1 MKIELHQI
9 SVRELCASYQDLS
22 IQEEGITGYGG
33 RLNIRPKYQREF
45 VYDEKK
51 RNAVM
56 DTVWQGFPLNVMYWV
71 KVGNKEQGAKNK
83 DSNESLLFRQSG
95 LCSNS
100 DSGQIE
106 YELLDGQ
113 QRTISIC
120 SFIAGEYMMLF
131 DGNLLGFNNMT
142 EEQQN
147 RILDYRLQV
156 YICEGTD
163 EEKLRWFQTINI
175 AGEKLT
181 DQEIRNA
188 IYSGSWV
195 TQAKRRF
202 SKSGCVAYK
211 IGSDFMSGSPI
222 RQDYFETALRWIVD
236 YKKNKEQGAKNK
248 DSNESLLF
256 QQGGLCSN
264 SDSGQYTIEQ
274 YMAQHQ
280 HDTDAD
286 ELWQYFQ
293 DVIHWTEKLFGRKY
307 KKEMKGVQWGLLYN
321 QYRDT
326 PLTATAIG
334 EEVARLM
341 RDSDVQ
347 RKSGIFHYIFDHDI
361 RHLGIRAFDDN
372 TKREVYERQGGVCPI
387 CGKHFEIEQM
397 EADHITPWV
406 EGGRTVADNCQ
417 MLCRDCN
424 RRKSSK

>member
-1 MKIELHQI
+1 MMTIDLHEI
-9 SVRELCASYQDLS
+9 TIRDLCASYEDLS
-22 IQEEGITGYGG
+22 IQEEGITGYSG

-71 KVGNKEQGAKNK
+71 RVGEDQ
-83 DSNESLLFRQSG
+83 
-95 LCSNS
+95 
-100 DSGQIE
+100 

-120 SFIAGEYMMLF
+120 SYIAGEYMMVF

-142 EEQQN
+142 PEQQN
-147 RILDYRLQV
+147 RILDYKLQV
-156 YICEGTD
+156 YICEGSD
-163 EEKLRWFQTINI
+163 EEKLKWFQTINI

-202 SKSGCVAYK
+202 SKTGCVAYK
-211 IGSDFMSGSPI
+211 IASDYMSGSPI
-222 RQDYFETALRWIVD
+222 RQDYFEKALKWIGD
-236 YKKNKEQGAKNK
+236 AQGL
-248 DSNESLLF
+248 S
-256 QQGGLCSN
+256 
-264 SDSGQYTIEQ
+264 IEQ

-286 ELWQYFQ
+286 QIWQYFQ
-293 DVIHWTEKLFGRKY
+293 DVIHWVEKLFGRKY
-307 KKEMKGVQWGLLYN
+307 KKEMKGVDWGLLYN

-326 PLTATAIG
+326 TLTATAL
-334 EEVARLM
+334 EEEIARLM
-341 RDSDVQ
+341 ADSDVQ
-347 RKSGIFHYIFDHDI
+347 KKSGIFHYVFDHDI

-372 TKREVYERQGGVCPI
+372 TKREVYEKQKGICPI
-387 CGKHFEIEQM
+387 CGKYFDIEEM

-406 EGGRTVADNCQ
+406 EGGRTIASNCQ

>member
-9 SVRELCASYQDLS
+9 KIRELCANYTDLS
-22 IQEEGITGYGG
+22 IQEEGITGYNG

-56 DTVWQGFPLNVMYWV
+56 ETVWQGFPLNVMYWV
-71 KVGNKEQGAKNK
+71 RVADDQ
-83 DSNESLLFRQSG
+83 
-95 LCSNS
+95 
-100 DSGQIE
+100 
-106 YELLDGQ
+106 YEVLDGQ

-120 SFIAGEYMMLF
+120 SFIAGEYMMYF
-131 DGNLLGFNNMT
+131 DGNLLGYYNMT

-147 RILDYRLQV
+147 RILDYELQV

-163 EEKLRWFQTINI
+163 EEKLKWFKTINI

-181 DQEIRNA
+181 EQEIRNA

-195 TQAKRRF
+195 TQAKRHF
-202 SKSGCVAYK
+202 SKSKCAAHM
-211 IGSDFMSGSPI
+211 IAADFMNCKPI
-222 RQDYFETALRWIVD
+222 RQEYFETALYWIAD
-236 YKKNKEQGAKNK
+236 KQGIT
-248 DSNESLLF
+248 L
-256 QQGGLCSN
+256 
-264 SDSGQYTIEQ
+264 EQ
-274 YMAQHQ
+274 YMAKHQ

-293 DVIHWTEKLFGRKY
+293 DVIHWTDKLFGRKY
-307 KKEMKGVQWGLLYN
+307 KKEMKSVQWGLLYN

-326 PLTATAIG
+326 TLTATAIG
-334 EEVARLM
+334 AEVAQLM
-341 RDSDVQ
+341 RDSDVEK
-347 RKSGIFHYIFDHDI
+347 KSGIFPYIFDHDI
-361 RHLGIRAFDDN
+361 RHLGIRTFDDN
-372 TKREVYERQGGVCPI
+372 TRREIYEKQDGICPL

-406 EGGRTVADNCQ
+406 EGGRTIASNCQ

-424 RRKSSK
+424 RRKSAK

>member
-9 SVRELCASYQDLS
+9 KVRELCASYDDRS

-71 KVGNKEQGAKNK
+71 KTNPT
-83 DSNESLLFRQSG
+83 SS
-95 LCSNS
+95 S
-100 DSGQIE
+100 DSGPASSSDSGPM

-131 DGNLLGFNNMT
+131 DGNLLGFHNMT
-142 EEQQN
+142 VEQQN
-147 RILDYRLQV
+147 RILDYELQV

-163 EEKLRWFQTINI
+163 EEKLKWFRTINI

-202 SKSGCVAYK
+202 SKTGCVAYK
-211 IGSDFMSGSPI
+211 TGSDYMSGSPI
-222 RQDYFETALRWIVD
+222 RQDYFETALRWIAD
-236 YKKNKEQGAKNK
+236 YQGLKAEGDKLPI
-248 DSNESLLF
+248 D
-256 QQGGLCSN
+256 
-264 SDSGQYTIEQ
+264 T
-274 YMAQHQ
+274 YMVLHQ

-293 DVIHWTEKLFGRKY
+293 NVINWIKIHFTKLY
-307 KKEMKGVQWGLLYN
+307 KKEMKGVEWGLLYN
-321 QYRDT
+321 KYKDT
-326 PLTATAIG
+326 TLTATVIG
-334 EEVARLM
+334 EEVALLM

-347 RKSGIFHYIFDHDI
+347 KKSGIFWYVFDHDE

-372 TKREVYERQGGVCPI
+372 TKREVYERQGGICPL
-387 CGKHFEIEQM
+387 CSKHFEIEQM
-397 EADHITPWV
+397 EADHIKPWV

>member
-1 MKIELHQI
+1 MMKIELVPI
-9 SVRELCASYQDLS
+9 TVRELCASYEDLS
-22 IQEEGITGYGG
+22 VSEEGITGYGG

-45 VYDEKK
+45 VYDDKK

-56 DTVWQGFPLNVMYWV
+56 ETVWNGFPLNVMYWV
-71 KVGNKEQGAKNK
+71 KLPAEDTTPQ
-83 DSNESLLFRQSG
+83 SLSG
-95 LCSNS
+95 GEPLAF
-100 DSGQIE
+100 
-106 YELLDGQ
+106 ELLDGQ

-120 SFIAGEYMMLF
+120 SFIAGEYMMTF
-131 DGNLLGFNNMT
+131 DGNLLGFDNMT
-142 EEQQN
+142 QEQKD

-188 IYSGSWV
+188 IYNGAWT

-211 IGSDFMSGSPI
+211 LGSDYMSGSPI
-222 RQDYFETALRWIVD
+222 RQDYFETVLRWIGAA
-236 YKKNKEQGAKNK
+236 QGL
-248 DSNESLLF
+248 SINE
-256 QQGGLCSN
+256 
-264 SDSGQYTIEQ
+264 
-274 YMAQHQ
+274 YMARHQ
-280 HDTDAD
+280 NDNDAD

-293 DVIHWTEKLFGRKY
+293 NVINWVRVHFTKLY
-307 KKEMKGVQWGLLYN
+307 KKEMKTVEWGLLYN
-321 QYRDT
+321 RYRDT
-326 PLTATAIG
+326 PLTATALG

-347 RKSGIFHYIFDHDI
+347 RKSGIFEYVFDHDI

-372 TKREVYERQGGVCPI
+372 TKREVYERQGGVCPL
-387 CGKHFEIEQM
+387 CGKHFEIEEM

-406 EGGRTVADNCQ
+406 EGGRTIADNCQ
-417 MLCRDCN
+417 MLCRSCN
-424 RRKSSK
+424 RHKSSK

>member
-1 MKIELHQI
+1 MMTIDLHEI
-9 SVRELCASYQDLS
+9 TIRDLCASYEDLS

-56 DTVWQGFPLNVMYWV
+56 ETVWQNFPLNVMYWV
-71 KVGNKEQGAKNK
+71 RVGDDQ
-83 DSNESLLFRQSG
+83 
-95 LCSNS
+95 
-100 DSGQIE
+100 

-120 SFIAGEYMMLF
+120 SFIAGEYMMVF

-142 EEQQN
+142 QEQQN
-147 RILDYRLQV
+147 RILDYKLQV

-163 EEKLRWFQTINI
+163 EEKLKWFQTINI

-202 SKSGCVAYK
+202 SKTGCVAYK
-211 IGSDFMSGSPI
+211 IGSDYMSGSPI
-222 RQDYFETALRWIVD
+222 RQDYFERALKWIGD
-236 YKKNKEQGAKNK
+236 AQG
-248 DSNESLLF
+248 L
-256 QQGGLCSN
+256 
-264 SDSGQYTIEQ
+264 TIEQ
-274 YMAQHQ
+274 YMAKHQ

-286 ELWQYFQ
+286 QIWQYYQ
-293 DVIHWTEKLFGRKY
+293 DVIHWVEKLFGRKY
-307 KKEMKGVQWGLLYN
+307 KKEMRGVDWGLLYN

-326 PLTATAIG
+326 TLTATAIG
-334 EEVARLM
+334 VEVAYLM
-341 RDSDVQ
+341 QDSDVQ
-347 RKSGIFHYIFDHDI
+347 KKSGIFHYIFDHDI

-372 TKREVYERQGGVCPI
+372 TKREVYERQEGICPI
-387 CGKHFEIEQM
+387 CGRHFEIEQM

-406 EGGRTVADNCQ
+406 EGGRTVAANCQ
-417 MLCRDCN
+417 MLCRECN

>member
-9 SVRELCASYQDLS
+9 KIRELAEQYEDLS

-45 VYDEKK
+45 VYDDKK

-56 DTVWQGFPLNVMYWV
+56 DTVWNGFPLNVMYWV
-71 KVGNKEQGAKNK
+71 RIGNDQ
-83 DSNESLLFRQSG
+83 
-95 LCSNS
+95 
-100 DSGQIE
+100 

-120 SFIAGEYMMLF
+120 SFIAGEYLMNF
-131 DGNLLGFNNMT
+131 DGNLLGFSNMT

-147 RILDYRLQV
+147 RILDYPLQV

-163 EEKLRWFQTINI
+163 EEQLKWFNIINI
-175 AGEKLT
+175 ASEKLT
-181 DQEIRNA
+181 EQEIRNA
-188 IYSGSWV
+188 VYSGPWV

-202 SKSGCVAYK
+202 SKTGCVAYK
-211 IGSDFMSGSPI
+211 IASDYVSGSPI
-222 RQDYFETALRWIVD
+222 RQDYFEKALKWIG
-236 YKKNKEQGAKNK
+236 NKQGK
-248 DSNESLLF
+248 
-256 QQGGLCSN
+256 
-264 SDSGQYTIEQ
+264 TIEQ
-274 YMAQHQ
+274 YMAEHQ

-286 ELWQYFQ
+286 EIWQYFQ

-307 KKEMKGVQWGLLYN
+307 KKEMKAVDWGLLYN

-326 PLTATAIG
+326 TLTATAIAQ
-334 EEVARLM
+334 EVSRLM
-341 RDSDVQ
+341 ADSDVQ
-347 RKSGIFHYIFDHDI
+347 KKAGIFHYIFDHDI

-372 TKREVYERQGGVCPI
+372 TRREVYEKQKGICAI

-406 EGGRTVADNCQ
+406 EGGRTVAENCQ

-424 RRKSSK
+424 RRKSGK